1 MATKAKTEPAP
12 KSASKPAPKP
22 APGPAPL
29 TPFPLAAAFAKAI
42 KLVDSGKHA
51 EAAKALELLIKEAL
65 ATGDWAL
72 KRRAQIYLT
81 LAEARLHPSKAGAT
95 DPVSEIQ
102 ACLNRRDG
110 TEAIKLADKAI
121 KSHPTMG
128 SLHYLRAV
136 AFAQSENTEAAAESL
151 KKAMDLDADF
161 VFQWH
166 MEPDFNST
174 RKSPLF
180 AFTEGR

>member
-12 KSASKPAPKP
+12 KSA
-22 APGPAPL
+22 PL
-29 TPFPLAAAFAKAI
+29 PPQVASFPLAPAFAKAI
-42 KLVDSGKHA
+42 KLVETGKYP
-51 EAAKALELLIKEAL
+51 EATKALEALIQDAV
-65 ATGDWAL
+65 AAGDWAM

-81 LAEARLHPSKAGAT
+81 LTQSKIHPPKAGAT

-102 ACLNRRDG
+102 ACLNRRDSG
-110 TEAIKLADKAI
+110 EAIKLADKAI
-121 KSHPTMG
+121 KSHPDMG

-166 MEPDFNST
+166 MEPDFNAI

-180 AFTEGR
+180 AFTEGH